1 MPCRGPISR
10 FDVFMGC
17 IRSHIGGAQKESKR
31 ISLWSIPYSL
41 MSISV
46 SSKIRVK
53 VQSVKAMKDV
63 ESREGYQIDFVEVRQ
78 RPPMV
83 MMTPTEVPEEISH
96 MVVQISKSVQKVLP
110 GGDAKEYE
118 LRKLT
123 VILTA
128 EELEAFRLK
137 PYPNQVY
144 ELTITDGALYF
155 KEI

>member
-1 MPCRGPISR
+1 MYLSISIIP
-10 FDVFMGC
+10 FLTGTYFIELSAM
-17 IRSHIGGAQKESKR
+17 ISGAQMLSSR
-31 ISLWSIPYSL
+31 IRL
-41 MSISV
+41 
-46 SSKIRVK
+46 K
-53 VQSVKAMKDV
+53 VQSVKSMKDV

-83 MMTPTEVPEEISH
+83 TMTPTELPEEISQ
-96 MVVQISKSVQKVLP
+96 MVVQITKGVQKVMP

-123 VILTA
+123 LIMTM

-137 PYPNQVY
+137 PYPNQLY
-144 ELTITDGALYF
+144 ELTISDGVLSF